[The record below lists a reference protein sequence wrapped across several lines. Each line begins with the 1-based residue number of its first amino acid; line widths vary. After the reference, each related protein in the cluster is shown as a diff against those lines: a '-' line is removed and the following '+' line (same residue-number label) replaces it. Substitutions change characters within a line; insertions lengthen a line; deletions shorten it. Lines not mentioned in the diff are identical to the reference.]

1 MILYISISILLCIC
15 IKLYINN
22 NKFFK
27 FYKTDI
33 FYLSNILF
41 FFGYQIN
48 HSQIENI
55 KCYKQFPLFKQAKYM
70 KIKLTPGDII
80 FIPKYWWHWVYSE
93 NSKNKTEKNISMS
106 INVNDEKYW
115 DNILKLDESHIDSY
129 YTQISHINQT
139 DINNSIFKDFIS
151 QNKPFFIH
159 KYNEIKKSNYYK
171 NWKSNKYLIKNL
183 NTHKFIV
190 GYNKSSTVIPVIK
203 SNKTQNHNYMTDM
216 NIKEYIKRIN
226 NQSDKTGYYYLGQ
239 NNIIPHLLKKDL
251 QLPSWIEQQ
260 KIRNIYFWM
269 NNGNINSGLHY
280 DGRDN
285 LLLQISG
292 TKTIYL
298 FSPEQT
304 EFLYRGIFKN
314 LSFINTTETTNS
326 T

>member
-1 MILYISISILLCIC
+1 MIFFIFIIILLI
-15 IKLYINN
+15 LLFYINYYRDY

-27 FYKTDI
+27 FYIKDML
-33 FYLSNILF
+33 YLPTYIYKV
-41 FFGYQIN
+41 FGYMTN
-48 HSQIENI
+48 HSQIEKMN
-55 KCYKQFPLFKQAKYM
+55 CYKQFPLFKKAKYM

-80 FIPKYWWHWVYSE
+80 FIPKYWWHWVFSD
-93 NSKNKTEKNISMS
+93 NIKKKNKKNISMS
-106 INVNDEKYW
+106 INVIDDKYF

-139 DINNSIFKDFIS
+139 DINNSIFKDYIS
-151 QNKPFFIH
+151 KNKPFFIH
-159 KYNEIKKSNYYK
+159 KYNEIQKSNYYK

-239 NNIIPHLLKKDL
+239 NNEIPKLLQKDI
-251 QLPSWIEQQ
+251 QLPNWIEQQ
-260 KIRNIYFWM
+260 KISNIFFWM
-269 NNGNINSGLHY
+269 NNGNIDSGLHF
-280 DGRDN
+280 DGMDN

-304 EFLYRGIFKN
+304 EFLYRGILKN
-314 LSFINTTETTNS
+314 LSFINTTETI
-326 T
+326 